1 MRYIIII
8 AGFLLLSS
16 LAFSQSNS
24 FDERLLSLYSQEQI
38 ESLLVENPDVISF
51 WTYYL
56 DSGYFIS
63 DYIEKKHGHIENE
76 VSLSGTL
83 NLLELKIFPG
93 NSGVKQF
100 VDRENG
106 KVLTVLPNE
115 KIAGQLN
122 ENKKLEITE

>member
-1 MRYIIII
+1 MRNVLLL

-24 FDERLLSLYSQEQI
+24 FDERLLSLYNQEQI
-38 ESLLVENPDVISF
+38 ENLLEESPDVISF

-56 DSGYFIS
+56 DNGYFIS
-63 DYIEKKHGHIENE
+63 DYIEKRHGHIENE
-76 VSLSGTL
+76 VSLNGTL

-100 VDRENG
+100 VDKENG
-106 KVLTVLPNE
+106 KVLSVLPTE
-115 KIAGQLN
+115 KIAGKLN
-122 ENKKLEITE
+122 EIKKLEITE